1 MTETTTAART
11 VTVRCPFCATL
22 NRVDLVR
29 LEDGPRCGDCRR
41 PILLDRPVAVSEPDL
56 DELIRSAGVPVVLDF
71 YADWCGPCRATA
83 PVLDELAGRHAGRVL
98 VAKLDTDR
106 YPAAAQRFGIRGIPT
121 VIAFQHGREI
131 RRHVGM
137 ASLAALEE
145 LAGLA

>member
-1 MTETTTAART
+1 
-11 VTVRCPFCATL
+11 
-22 NRVDLVR
+22 
-29 LEDGPRCGDCRR
+29 
-41 PILLDRPVAVSEPDL
+41 
-56 DELIRSAGVPVVLDF
+56 VPVVLDF

-121 VIAFQHGREI
+121 VIAFHHGREI